1 MEESDS
7 DPDFDE
13 EQYQNELNDAVDDGG
28 GCMET
33 LQAANQVSNSNETNF
48 GDFNTDENRRSV
60 LQKTVASL
68 AGVAGFGGLS
78 GMAAGSKGSTEPKS
92 RASDDPDFE
101 ATDVE
106 VRAGDEVPRA
116 TAMALNNSE
125 INKLKAAMRSEG
137 KMQPSGMVSVD
148 VETTDPDLNDV
159 DPRVVIVPFEPVG
172 NRPVDPRDTTGQ
184 TDPAN
189 VGALFAVTVVQE
201 GERQAATAFGVAS
214 HPTQSGAKTIE
225 RVDNSASDA
234 GQFQAKLMTFG
245 QDQAGE
251 EPAMVGSQTTKLPIR
266 NARRPNQD
274 QNSSSSL
281 NSVGTGSGTLSTA
294 QVSEGS
300 ILSCF
305 QCTTLV
311 GILCKLG
318 GGRLS
323 QSTCLVRCLP
333 LITTIGGYLICSG
346 GCLLVVEAIS
356 RVGCGLGSGYV
367 CIVAGYCN

>member
-1 MEESDS
+1 MEEPES

-33 LQAANQVSNSNETNF
+33 LQAANQVSNSNETDF
-48 GDFNTDENRRSV
+48 GVFNTDENRRSV
-60 LQKTVASL
+60 LQKQLPHWLVLLGSVGCPEWL
-68 AGVAGFGGLS
+68 PGV
-78 GMAAGSKGSTEPKS
+78 KDRPS
-92 RASDDPDFE
+92 RNPEHLTTPTSE

-116 TAMALNNSE
+116 TAMALNNPE

-137 KMQPSGMVSVD
+137 KMQPSGIVSVD
-148 VETTDPDLNDV
+148 VETTDPDLNDI

-201 GERQAATAFGVAS
+201 GERQAATVFWGCFSPNTVRS
-214 HPTQSGAKTIE
+214 KTIE
-225 RVDNSASDA
+225 RVDNGASDA

-281 NSVGTGSGTLSTA
+281 NSVGTGSGLSPRRRYPKA
-294 QVSEGS
+294 RYSPVSNVLRWSVSCANSEGS
-300 ILSCF
+300 PQPKYLCSAVSASDYYYRGLSDLF
-305 QCTTLV
+305 RGLSV
-311 GILCKLG
+311 GRRGDFTC
-318 GGRLS
+318 RLW
-323 QSTCLVRCLP
+323 TWLRVRLYCR
-333 LITTIGGYLICSG
+333 
-346 GCLLVVEAIS
+346 
-356 RVGCGLGSGYV
+356 RVL
-367 CIVAGYCN
+367 